1 MRLWLLLMAGGVTA
15 FSQPFGFGVRGGVP
29 LNDFVS
35 TVQRPN
41 LFLFFDSTTN
51 RYVIG
56 PMAEL
61 RLPFGLGVEVD
72 ALYRHFNFR
81 GTAITAPSPTGTLF
95 TSANTGA
102 WEFPLLA
109 KFRFPSKVIRPY
121 VSGGV
126 AWDTLT
132 GLEQSLTSVVPPPPS
147 RPLLVR
153 HPTTRGFGLGAGFA
167 VHVLITHLQPE
178 VRYTRWGAQHFL
190 DPNGGFSSNQNQAE
204 FLLGI
209 TF

>member
-1 MRLWLLLMAGGVTA
+1 MRLWFLLLAGGVAA
-15 FSQPFGFGVRGGVP
+15 FSQPFGFRVRAGVP
-29 LNDFVS
+29 LNDFVN
-35 TVQRPN
+35 TVQSQN
-41 LFLFFDSTTN
+41 FGFNSTTN
-51 RYVIG
+51 RYIIG

-61 RLPFGLGVEVD
+61 RLPFGLGVEVNG
-72 ALYRHFNFR
+72 LYRHFSFR
-81 GTAITAPSPTGTLF
+81 GTAPSSTGTLF
-95 TSANTGA
+95 TSANSGA

-121 VSGGV
+121 VNGGV

-132 GLEQSLTSVVPPPPS
+132 GLEQSVTSVVPVPPLIAS
-147 RPLLVR
+147 TLVR
-153 HPTTRGFGLGAGFA
+153 HNTTRGFVLGAGLD
-167 VHVLITHLQPE
+167 VHALIIHLQPE

>member
-1 MRLWLLLMAGGVTA
+1 MRLWFLLMAGGVTA
-15 FSQPFGFGVRGGVP
+15 FSQPFGFGVRAGVP

-35 TVQRPN
+35 TVKSPN
-41 LFLFFDSTTN
+41 FGFNSTTN
-51 RYVIG
+51 RYIIG

-81 GTAITAPSPTGTLF
+81 GTAPSPITGTTLF
-95 TSANTGA
+95 TSANSGA

-121 VSGGV
+121 VDGGV

-132 GLEQSLTSVVPPPPS
+132 GLEQSVTSVVPVPPVIANA
-147 RPLLVR
+147 LVR
-153 HPTTRGFGLGAGFA
+153 HNTTSGFVVGAGLD
-167 VHVLITHLQPE
+167 VHALIIHLQPE

>member
-1 MRLWLLLMAGGVTA
+1 MRA
-15 FSQPFGFGVRGGVP
+15 GVP

-35 TVQRPN
+35 TVQSPN
-41 LFLFFDSTTN
+41 FGFNSTTN
-51 RYVIG
+51 RYIIG

-61 RLPFGLGVEVD
+61 RLPFGLGVEVNG
-72 ALYRHFNFR
+72 LYRHFSFR
-81 GTAITAPSPTGTLF
+81 GTTPSSTGTLF
-95 TSANTGA
+95 TSANSGA

-121 VSGGV
+121 VNGGV

-132 GLEQSLTSVVPPPPS
+132 GLEQSVRSVVPVPPVIANT
-147 RPLLVR
+147 LVR
-153 HPTTRGFGLGAGFA
+153 HNTTSGFVLGAILSGAAGF
-167 VHVLITHLQPE
+167 IGIHLQPE

>member
-1 MRLWLLLMAGGVTA
+1 MAGGVTA
-15 FSQPFGFGVRGGVP
+15 FSQPFGFGVRAGVP
-29 LNDFVS
+29 LNDFVR

-41 LFLFFDSTTN
+41 FLFNSTTN

-81 GTAITAPSPTGTLF
+81 GTAAASVLSIKALPPTGTL
-95 TSANTGA
+95 SANTGVS
-102 WEFPLLA
+102 EFPLLA

-121 VSGGV
+121 WDGGV

-132 GLEQSLTSVVPPPPS
+132 GLEQSVTAVVPVPPARS
-147 RPLLVR
+147 LVVR
-153 HPTTRGFGLGAGFA
+153 HHTNSGFVLGAGLD
-167 VHVLITHLQPE
+167 VHVLIIHLQPE
-178 VRYTRWGAQHFL
+178 VRYTRWGAQHFF